1 MPTFFPHNGPV
12 NQWRKTILDMLP
24 LPGSQ
29 PNMLPD
35 PSVMLIEDDPDVGK
49 MMQRFIERSGMK
61 VVWAQTG
68 AEAVRLKESF
78 RPDVVLVD
86 LELPDIAGAQLI
98 TWLAA
103 RRDCG
108 IIVVSGRGS
117 EEVERVVGIEMGA
130 DDFVSK
136 PVPMRELVARIRA
149 VHRRSARA
157 PTPPPA
163 IRSRTLM
170 LGPVRVDLARRVV
183 SVAAERDGAEQAI
196 HLTAAEFT
204 ALEALI
210 DAAPEPVAREAL
222 CRLALR
228 RPFHAEDRGVDQLI
242 LNLRRKLFDDHNA
255 QSVIKSVRGAGYVIA
270 VDRTTMAASATQ

>member
-1 MPTFFPHNGPV
+1 MG
-12 NQWRKTILDMLP
+12 LDELRQTNP
-24 LPGSQ
+24 PGDL
-29 PNMLPD
+29 LPD
-35 PSVMLIEDDPDVGK
+35 PSVMLIEDDQDVGQ
-49 MMQRFIERSGMK
+49 MMRRFIERSGMK

-68 AEAVRLKESF
+68 ADAVRLKESF

-86 LELPDIAGAQLI
+86 LELPDIAGSQLI

-103 RRDCG
+103 QRDCG

-130 DDFVSK
+130 DDFVAK

-157 PTPPPA
+157 PVVPPTPTAPSGMVA
-163 IRSRTLM
+163 IGS
-170 LGPVRVDLARRVV
+170 VRIDLKRRVV
-183 SVAAERDGAEQAI
+183 SLAAQAGGAEEPI

-210 DAAPEPVAREAL
+210 SAAPQPVTREAL
-222 CRLALR
+222 CRQALR

-242 LNLRRKLFDDHNA
+242 LNLRRKLFDDDSAH
-255 QSVIKSVRGAGYVIA
+255 SVIKSVRGAGYAISTDKDLLVVKA
-270 VDRTTMAASATQ
+270 NNS

>member
-1 MPTFFPHNGPV
+1 MVIEQLQAFGIAG
-12 NQWRKTILDMLP
+12 K
-24 LPGSQ
+24 
-29 PNMLPD
+29 MLPD
-35 PSVMLIEDDPDVGK
+35 PTVMLIEDDQDVGK
-49 MMQRFIERSGMK
+49 TMQRFIERSGMK

-86 LELPDIAGAQLI
+86 LELPDINGSQLI
-98 TWLAA
+98 TWLASQ
-103 RRDCG
+103 RDCG

-149 VHRRSARA
+149 VHRRA
-157 PTPPPA
+157 
-163 IRSRTLM
+163 SRTAAVAPEPVANGLIA
-170 LGPVRVDLARRVV
+170 LGAVLVDLRRRVV
-183 SVAAERDGAEQAI
+183 TLAAEPPAGRADGADAVTLGEPI

-204 ALEALI
+204 ALEALLA
-210 DAAPEPVAREAL
+210 AAPQPVARETL
-222 CRLALR
+222 CRQALR

-242 LNLRRKLFDDHNA
+242 LNLRRKLFDDDSAH
-255 QSVIKSVRGAGYVIA
+255 SVIKSVRGAGYAIA
-270 VDRTTMAASATQ
+270 TDPDLLVVKSNSS